1 MEVETASQ
9 ILDENDVVNDMKEFL
24 KTQGYKIKNSCNT
37 NQKGVD
43 IVAEKGEQELWV
55 EAKGGTSS
63 KKNSSRYGLPFTTNQ
78 VKVHVSRAVY
88 QALSALDSDENP
100 QSAIALPDDEK
111 HRQEIDKVRKSL
123 EKLGIV
129 VYFVSKERGVQ
140 R

>member
-1 MEVETASQ
+1 MASQ
-9 ILDENDVVNDMKEFL
+9 ILDENDVVSNMIKFL
-24 KTQGYKIKNSCNT
+24 ENEGYKIVTRCNT
-37 NQKGVD
+37 NEKGVD
-43 IVAEKGEQELWV
+43 IVAEKGDKKLWV

-111 HRQEIDKVRKSL
+111 HRQEIEKVRKPL